1 MRGRGITGSCSSC
14 RNVEK
19 WVQISRGEN
28 LKAISPCVGYRG
40 DRLSR
45 ATQTFISHVSSSR
58 FVVSLFIEPLVFRL
72 AAVNFIH
79 YRVIKQENYPQ
90 ISNLFF
96 VSGCK
101 HVYHNIRVYGDRI
114 TAGASSESQKNCK
127 FWHPSHFKRHST
139 SWRSSLDGA
148 SRTAFPLLHP
158 GTLSLNR
165 NSKNEFKFIHFLYFT
180 KFEASAVSLAKCA
193 AALVSLYGSFRVS

>member
-14 RNVEK
+14 RNAEK
-19 WVQISRGEN
+19 WVQISRGEI
-28 LKAISPCVGYRG
+28 LKAISGLQGRQA
-40 DRLSR
+40 D
-45 ATQTFISHVSSSR
+45 TQTFISHVFSSR
-58 FVVSLFIEPLVFRL
+58 FVVGLFIEPLVFRL

-101 HVYHNIRVYGDRI
+101 HVYHNIRVYGDGI
-114 TAGASSESQKNCK
+114 TAAASSESQKNCK
-127 FWHPSHFKRHST
+127 FWHPSHFKCHSA

-158 GTLSLNR
+158 GTLSVKMSSNSSTSCTSLNLR
-165 NSKNEFKFIHFLYFT
+165 HQQ
-180 KFEASAVSLAKCA
+180 
-193 AALVSLYGSFRVS
+193 